1 MTWHY
6 ELKLTDDFTGSVE
19 SKLFSLSNN
28 HDVPSTEALCH
39 GRRRPCFDIEAL
51 VVETLQHSG
60 WRVWCIRATC
70 YRHSLMTILFDFFL
84 LFDSWFHFGFA
95 SPVKRYFNIEDIFKN
110 LMDVHFAGPVDW
122 FESQRMIS
130 CVFSKDIQSGSNRR
144 SRWWLQCVD
153 IWSSDKK
160 RKNGSCKAK
169 KGKQLANVKYD
180 WIFCSGSVVSSQQW
194 QISCSYCLNAQK
206 MWQHELGW
214 DRHAQS
220 PLDCNFVLQAFEH
233 RSP

>member
-6 ELKLTDDFTGSVE
+6 ELNLTDDFTGSVK

-28 HDVPSTEALCH
+28 HDVRATEALCH

-70 YRHSLMTILFDFFL
+70 YRHSLMTILFDLFL

-160 RKNGSCKAK
+160 GK
-169 KGKQLANVKYD
+169 KRILILPSKERETAGKCQIWMNLLLR
-180 WIFCSGSVVSSQQW
+180 FCGFQSAVTDFMLVLSVGKH
-194 QISCSYCLNAQK
+194 IN
-206 MWQHELGW
+206 
-214 DRHAQS
+214 R
-220 PLDCNFVLQAFEH
+220 
-233 RSP
+233 RS